1 MLARVRTLFPARRLL
16 VPPWLITRKEP
27 AVEDIRGGETTYII
41 QPEANALPVAFG
53 RPWNERQRIITSVCN
68 RLVGDLDSSLHAI
81 GELCSSLDSRM
92 PGDTAEAC
100 D

>member
-1 MLARVRTLFPARRLL
+1 MRVRILFPARRLL
-16 VPPWLITRKEP
+16 VPPWLNPRKEP
-27 AVEDIRGGETTYII
+27 LVEEIRGGETTYFI
-41 QPEANALPVAFG
+41 QPRPTAFPVAFG

-68 RLVGDLDSSLHAI
+68 RLVGDLDSSLHAV

>member
-1 MLARVRTLFPARRLL
+1 M
-16 VPPWLITRKEP
+16 E
-27 AVEDIRGGETTYII
+27 EIRGSETTYVM
-41 QPEANALPVAFG
+41 QTKATALPVAFG

-68 RLVGDLDSSLHAI
+68 RLVGDLDSSIHAV
-81 GELCSSLDSRM
+81 GELCSSLDSGM

>member
-1 MLARVRTLFPARRLL
+1 M
-16 VPPWLITRKEP
+16 E
-27 AVEDIRGGETTYII
+27 EIRGSETTYVM
-41 QPEANALPVAFG
+41 QTKATALPVAFG

-68 RLVGDLDSSLHAI
+68 RLVGDLDSSLHAV